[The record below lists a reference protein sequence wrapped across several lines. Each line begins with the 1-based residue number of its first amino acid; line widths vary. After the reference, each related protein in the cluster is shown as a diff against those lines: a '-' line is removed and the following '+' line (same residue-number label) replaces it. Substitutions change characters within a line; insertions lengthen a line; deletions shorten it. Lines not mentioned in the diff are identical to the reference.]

1 MLVIWLELLVQ
12 VDNGSGVVNLDT
24 GWITIVGASSFNYN
38 DSLTMEAFA
47 TVAGQWNNY
56 ELEMEVPDDWNQLGT
71 W

>member
-1 MLVIWLELLVQ
+1 MAGTISPGGQWQ
-12 VDNGSGVVNLDT
+12 WSGALDT

-56 ELEMEVPDDWNQLGT
+56 ELEMKR
-71 W
+71 